1 MKITDIYTK
10 KKSDQGMVVAIPFT
24 EDQTL
29 TIYGVD
35 GDVFKE
41 GMRCRNVEN
50 ARILT
55 LPENEWEEA
64 HTKADLVLI
73 SKMIRTWSFEEKCT
87 EQNKIKLLQNSPG
100 VFELVNTSV
109 FKRGLFMGD

>member
-1 MKITDIYTK
+1 MKINEIYTR
-10 KKSDQGMVVAIPFT
+10 KKSDKGVTIPIPFI
-24 EDQTL
+24 EGQTL

-55 LPENEWEEA
+55 LPETEWEEA

-73 SKMIRTWSFEEKCT
+73 SKMIRAWSFEEKCT

>member
-1 MKITDIYTK
+1 MKISEIYTQ
-10 KKSDQGMVVAIPFT
+10 KKSDQGTVVAIPFT

-35 GDVFKE
+35 GDVYKD
-41 GMRCRNVEN
+41 GMRHRNVEN

-55 LPENEWEEA
+55 LPEKEWEKA
-64 HTKADLVLI
+64 HTKADLVLVA
-73 SKMIRTWSFEEKCT
+73 KMIREWSFEEKCT

-109 FKRGLFMGD
+109 FKRGLFMGE